1 MSIVRC
7 GIFLVGALFVA
18 SLGCGSPIS
27 FHGPGDGAAGATTLV
42 GTGGRGGA
50 SSYGTGG
57 TTAMATGGS
66 SASSGSSVGG
76 SIPGTGGAT
85 MGTGGGRGTGGRTGS
100 GGTSNDGGAIG
111 AGGVVGAGGANG
123 GAGGTSALDAGQD
136 APIVCGN
143 AVCTLGEYC
152 CNAACSLCAPLGYGC
167 IQGCGVDAFSKLDG
181 DSDARDVS
189 SFDASAERWT
199 PAVDGALAAFC
210 SGDAPKAVV
219 NGVAST
225 PTVSGGIMAYD
236 CCDGG
241 EFIVVTPS
249 FDYKI
254 YVMWESQVGGPV
266 GYPATVDLANP
277 GKGWGVRVQLSC
289 AGGMSCYPSPDSYM
303 SGFEG
308 ILEVVRVPSRG
319 FDMSICLHLE
329 EPTASPHS
337 LLHSLDFYA
346 AHITTY

>member
-1 MSIVRC
+1 MRIVRY
-7 GIFLVGALFVA
+7 GTSLVGALLIA
-18 SLGCGSPIS
+18 LLGCSSPIS
-27 FHGPGDGAAGATTLV
+27 SRGTGDGAAGATTFV

-50 SSYGTGG
+50 SSY
-57 TTAMATGGS
+57 S
-66 SASSGSSVGG
+66 
-76 SIPGTGGAT
+76 
-85 MGTGGGRGTGGRTGS
+85 TGGRTGS
-100 GGTSNDGGAIG
+100 GGTGSDGGAIG

-277 GKGWGVRVQLSC
+277 GKGWGVRVELSC